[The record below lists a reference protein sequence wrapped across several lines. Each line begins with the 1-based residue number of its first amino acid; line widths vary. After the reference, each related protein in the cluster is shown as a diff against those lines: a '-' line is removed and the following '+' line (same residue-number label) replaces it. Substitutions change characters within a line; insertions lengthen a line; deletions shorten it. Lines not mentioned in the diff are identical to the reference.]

1 MIKEN
6 QLLPTL
12 DDAATA
18 FMAARPR
25 LFGIAYRM
33 LGSAAEADDVLQE
46 AWIRWQKADRAQ
58 VREPIAFLTT
68 TVTRISINVLQS
80 ARVRRETYIGP
91 WLPEPVDTSN
101 DPTLGAE
108 RAEALQ
114 FAVLMLLEKLTPTE
128 RAAYVL
134 HEAFDYPYSRIADIV
149 RCSEPSARQ
158 LVSRAKKH
166 LAAERRKPAPEEQRR
181 RLLDAFVGAAQR
193 GDLGTLERLFDEDIV
208 SLTDGGGIA
217 RASKFPVVGRE
228 RVSKF
233 VRAFAPRFWRG
244 VTVHPVQINGESAV
258 ALTSEASGPHP
269 FAIVSIITSTSGIH
283 RLLWLMNPSKLE
295 GVPDQAPA

>member
-1 MIKEN
+1 MTEN
-6 QLLPTL
+6 SIIPSL
-12 DDAATA
+12 DDAAAA

-33 LGSAAEADDVLQE
+33 LGSAAEADDVLQD
-46 AWIRWQKADRAQ
+46 AWIRWQKIDRTQ

-80 ARVRRETYIGP
+80 ARVRREAYIGP
-91 WLPEPVDTSN
+91 WLPEPVDTTN

-134 HEAFDYPYSRIADIV
+134 HEAFDYPYSRIAEIV
-149 RCSEPSARQ
+149 RCSEASARQ

-166 LAAERRKPAPEEQRR
+166 LAAERRKPAPEEERR
-181 RLLDAFVGAAQR
+181 RLMEAFIGAAQR
-193 GDLGTLERLFDEDIV
+193 GDMLALERLFDEDII
-208 SLTDGGGIA
+208 SLTDGGGVA

-228 RVSKF
+228 RVAKF
-233 VRAFAPRFWRG
+233 LHAFAPRFWPG
-244 VTVHPVQINGESAV
+244 VTVRPVQINGETAL
-258 ALTSEASGPHP
+258 ALTSKASAPRP
-269 FAIVSIITSTSGIH
+269 FAVVTIVTSAAGIH
-283 RLLWLMNPSKLE
+283 RLLWFMNPSKLA